1 MKTYYDLQQYLKRF
15 GTFIYIGDRLAELE
29 LMEAEIREIHRM
41 QMMDTKDYQM
51 AILLIRQQL
60 SLEREKKK
68 KNDKKGENDGKVAD
82 GCRFRRYNYQ
92 TGSDQFIRRDYS

>member
-15 GTFIYIGDRLAELE
+15 GTFIYMGDRVAELE
-29 LMEAEIREIHRM
+29 MMETEIREIHRM

-60 SLEREKKK
+60 ALETEKQKK
-68 KNDKKGENDGKVAD
+68 IDKK
-82 GCRFRRYNYQ
+82 R
-92 TGSDQFIRRDYS
+92 

>member
-29 LMEAEIREIHRM
+29 LMEAEIRELHRM

-51 AILLIRQQL
+51 AILLIRQEL
-60 SLEREKKK
+60 SLEREKQKK
-68 KNDKKGENDGKVAD
+68 IDKK
-82 GCRFRRYNYQ
+82 R
-92 TGSDQFIRRDYS
+92 

>member
-1 MKTYYDLQQYLKRF
+1 MKSFYDLQQYLKRF
-15 GTFIYIGDRLAELE
+15 GTFIYIGDRVAELE

-60 SLEREKKK
+60 SIELEKQKKI
-68 KNDKKGENDGKVAD
+68 DKK
-82 GCRFRRYNYQ
+82 R
-92 TGSDQFIRRDYS
+92 

>member
-15 GTFIYIGDRLAELE
+15 GTFIYMGDRVAELE
-29 LMEAEIREIHRM
+29 MMETEIREIHRM

-60 SLEREKKK
+60 ALETEKQKK
-68 KNDKKGENDGKVAD
+68 IDEK
-82 GCRFRRYNYQ
+82 R
-92 TGSDQFIRRDYS
+92 

>member
-15 GTFIYIGDRLAELE
+15 GTFIYMGDRVAELE
-29 LMEAEIREIHRM
+29 MMETEIREIHRM

-60 SLEREKKK
+60 AHETEKQKK
-68 KNDKKGENDGKVAD
+68 IDEK
-82 GCRFRRYNYQ
+82 R
-92 TGSDQFIRRDYS
+92 

>member
-15 GTFIYIGDRLAELE
+15 GTFIYIGDRVAELE
-29 LMEAEIREIHRM
+29 MMETEIREIHRM

-60 SLEREKKK
+60 ALEMEKQKK
-68 KNDKKGENDGKVAD
+68 IDKK
-82 GCRFRRYNYQ
+82 R
-92 TGSDQFIRRDYS
+92 